1 MMGVGVEIMGV
12 VAVGIGAAA
21 VVYAAL
27 HALRKAG
34 VVLPQWL
41 LPAGIGLAMIGY
53 SIWNDYAWF
62 DRARDRLP
70 AGTRV
75 LLVGDDSRPWA
86 PWTYL
91 APVAV
96 RFAALDPAS
105 IRADANGIRQA
116 QIMLV
121 ERRGQ
126 TVVVP
131 QDFDCAGGRIKP
143 ARGEWTP
150 SGPDDPAFAAVC
162 EEGES
167 DGRDPGD
174 RG

>member
-162 EEGES
+162 EGGES

>member
-1 MMGVGVEIMGV
+1 M
-12 VAVGIGAAA
+12 AAQPQQPGADS
-21 VVYAAL
+21 
-27 HALRKAG
+27 
-34 VVLPQWL
+34 
-41 LPAGIGLAMIGY
+41 LPARTYKPLLKPGRHKLIGFARRSQGLIVARGNPLGIRVL
-53 SIWNDYAWF
+53 NDLQ
-62 DRARDRLP
+62 RDGVRFVNRPLGT
-70 AGTRV
+70 GTRV

-105 IRADANGIRQA
+105 IRAGAGGIRQA